1 MNSPP
6 SHNEVGGFAFEFE
19 GVSDRDSICVTHR
32 HPVQLSYQ
40 SFICCDRVVRLV
52 FVGQSVAVGP
62 TVLAYSF
69 SIVVISY
76 VPWDTVEQAPHGL
89 PRFTRDFRMV

>member
-40 SFICCDRVVRLV
+40 SFICCDRVVRVL
-52 FVGQSVAVGP
+52 FAGEGVATRSP
-62 TVLAYSF
+62 VLAHAF
-69 SIVVISY
+69 SIMAISD
-76 VPWDTVEQAPHGL
+76 VPWYLVEQAPHGL
-89 PRFTRDFRMV
+89 PRFAGDADVG